1 MPYINIYFTYNDQKN
16 IHNKEYEN
24 RQSCVKMDIFLGVSG
39 NKQVLKIKDIQ

>member
-24 RQSCVKMDIFLGVSG
+24 RQSCVKMEIFKVFQKI
-39 NKQVLKIKDIQ
+39 NKY